1 LNEIHHVCEEAN
13 DAGAIYC
20 GKDWTCRGNLIRHNH
35 LHDITGFEGKGCV
48 GVYLDDHFS
57 SARIEGNLFRR
68 VTRAAFIGGGRDNA
82 IVNNVFVDC
91 TPAVYVDARGL
102 GWAAFQRETLMKR
115 LADVPWQEEPWKS
128 RYPELAGLDTD
139 PAQMTPAGNVIERNI
154 QWRGKWNEIEAKA
167 GAFLTLRNNLL
178 GMDPAFVDEK
188 AGNFQLK
195 DDSFALRM
203 GFERIPLDQIGL
215 RVDEFRPSLPAP

>member
-1 LNEIHHVCEEAN
+1 
-13 DAGAIYC
+13 
-20 GKDWTCRGNLIRHNH
+20 
-35 LHDITGFEGKGCV
+35 
-48 GVYLDDHFS
+48 
-57 SARIEGNLFRR
+57 

-115 LADVPWQEEPWKS
+115 LADVPWKDEPWKS

-154 QWRGKWNEIEAKA
+154 QWRGKWDEIEAKA